1 MIVPARNRDD
11 VDELD
16 DDLKKD
22 IEIRL
27 ADTVMDVVNA
37 VLVKP

>member
-16 DDLKKD
+16 EDLRKD

-27 ADTVMDVVNA
+27 SDSVMDVVKA
-37 VLVKP
+37 VLI